1 MTNQVVAVFGLG
13 IIGSR
18 CAANLTKA
26 GYDVVT
32 WNRTPKGGVTDV
44 ASPAEAAAKAKVLAF
59 YLKDGVALR
68 DTFDQLR
75 DELTPGHVVMNHS
88 TVDVET
94 THAIAL
100 ACAEIG
106 CGFLDCP
113 FTGSKDASAAG
124 QLVYYVGGD
133 EALIERM
140 RPVLEATSKEVKVIG
155 GVGSATVIKI
165 ATNLISA
172 QVVQALSEAMAL
184 TVASGVDSQV
194 LIDAVASNAC
204 GSVLA
209 KMKMP
214 AMAAGDYDTHFSVDN
229 MRKDSAFALE
239 LAAQV
244 GLELP
249 GIRVANQVMTERCEA
264 GDADL
269 DYSAMYRQFARKAPD
284 FAR

>member
-1 MTNQVVAVFGLG
+1 MRSESVAVFGLG

-18 CAANLTKA
+18 CADNLAKA
-26 GYDVVT
+26 GHDVVV
-32 WNRTPKGGVTDV
+32 WNRTPKGLANEVG
-44 ASPAEAAAKAKVLAF
+44 SPGEAASKTTVLSF
-59 YLKDGVALR
+59 YLKDGIALR
-68 DTFDQLR
+68 DTFDRLR
-75 DELTPGHVVMNHS
+75 DQLTPDHVVMNHS
-88 TVDVET
+88 TVDHET

-100 ACAEIG
+100 ECAEIG

-124 QLVYYVGGD
+124 QLVYYVGG
-133 EALIERM
+133 EGALIERM
-140 RPVLEATSKEVKVIG
+140 RPLLAATSKEVRVIG

-172 QVVQALSEAMAL
+172 QVVQALSEAMAI
-184 TVASGVDSQV
+184 TEASGIDPQV

-204 GSVLA
+204 GSMLA

-214 AMAAGDYDTHFSVDN
+214 AMATGDYDTHFSVDN

-239 LAAQV
+239 LAAQL
-244 GLELP
+244 GLETP
-249 GIRVANQVMTERCEA
+249 GIAVANGVMTDRCDA

-269 DYSAMYRQFARKAPD
+269 DFCAMFKQFSKVLHNPD
-284 FAR
+284 V